1 MAKEIER
8 KYLVIGDSWRALAEG
23 TVYRQGYIAT
33 QDKATVRIRVVGE
46 KSYLT
51 IKGPNIKYSR
61 LEFEYPIPVEDAQ
74 EILETLCERPFI
86 EKIRYKIESG
96 DLIWEIDE
104 FDGVNKGLILAEV
117 ELNDENQHI
126 QLPSW
131 IGQEVSDDS
140 RYFNNNLVKHPFSQW

>member
-8 KYLVIGDSWRALAEG
+8 KYLVRGDSWRGLAEG
-23 TVYRQGYIAT
+23 SVYRQGYIAT
-33 QDKATVRIRVVGE
+33 QDKTTVRIRIVGE

-51 IKGPNIKYSR
+51 IKGPSIKYSR
-61 LEFEYPIPVEDAQ
+61 LEFEYPIPVKDAQ

-86 EKIRYKIESG
+86 EKVRYKIEFG
-96 DLIWEIDE
+96 GLIWEIDE

-117 ELNDENQHI
+117 ELNDENQQI
-126 QLPSW
+126 EVPNW

-140 RYFNNNLVKHPFSQW
+140 RYFNSNLVKHPFSQW

>member
-8 KYLVIGDSWRALAEG
+8 KFLVKGDSWRGLVEG
-23 TVYRQGYIAT
+23 SVYRQGYIAT
-33 QDKATVRIRVVGE
+33 QDKAAVRIRIVGE

-51 IKGPNIKYSR
+51 IKGPSIKYSR

-74 EILETLCERPFI
+74 EMLEALCERPFI
-86 EKIRYKIESG
+86 EKIRYKIQLG
-96 DLIWEIDE
+96 GLIWEIDE

-117 ELNDENQHI
+117 ELTNENQEI
-126 QLPSW
+126 ELPSW

-140 RYFNNNLVKHPFSQW
+140 RYFNSNLVKHPFSQW

>member
-8 KYLVIGDSWRALAEG
+8 KYLVRGDSWRGLAEG
-23 TVYRQGYIAT
+23 SVYRQGYIAT

-51 IKGPNIKYSR
+51 IKGPNLKYSR
-61 LEFEYPIPVEDAQ
+61 LEFEYPIPVQDAQ
-74 EILETLCERPFI
+74 EILETLCQRPFI
-86 EKIRYKIESG
+86 EKTRYKIESG
-96 DLIWEIDE
+96 GLIWEIDE

-117 ELNDENQHI
+117 ELTDENQQI
-126 QLPSW
+126 ELPNW

-140 RYFNNNLVKHPFSQW
+140 RYFNSNLVKYPFSQW

>member
-8 KYLVIGDSWRALAEG
+8 KYLVRGDSWRGLAEG
-23 TVYRQGYIAT
+23 SVYRQGYIAT
-33 QDKATVRIRVVGE
+33 QDKTTVRIRIVGE

-51 IKGPNIKYSR
+51 IKGPSIKYSR
-61 LEFEYPIPVEDAQ
+61 LEFEYPIPVKDAQ

-86 EKIRYKIESG
+86 EKVRYKIEFG
-96 DLIWEIDE
+96 GLIWEIDE

-117 ELNDENQHI
+117 ELNDENQQI
-126 QLPSW
+126 ELPNW

-140 RYFNNNLVKHPFSQW
+140 RYFNSNLVKHPFSQW

>member
-23 TVYRQGYIAT
+23 SVYRQGYIAT
-33 QDKATVRIRVVGE
+33 QNKATVRIRVVGE

-96 DLIWEIDE
+96 GLIWEIDE

-126 QLPSW
+126 ELPSW

-140 RYFNNNLVKHPFSQW
+140 RYFNSNLVKHPFSQW